1 MKILL
6 INPPAFNDKGH
17 CMSHSAPL
25 GLLYLAAFLE
35 KNGYSDIEV
44 LDADLA
50 GLTWEKLKDL
60 LANKKPDIVGVG
72 GTVMLM
78 PVLMKTI
85 KVVRQVLPNSFI
97 VAGGWGPSKEPE
109 KVLRAYN
116 KAVDCVVIDEG
127 ETTLL
132 ELVNN
137 IEKGKRDF
145 NKIDG
150 LAFLDKNDKA
160 VITRPRD
167 LIMDLNTIPWPAW
180 HLLKPDLS
188 KKYRGTHGNFEGMS
202 RPVVTMFSA
211 RGCPH
216 RCTFCSSGAK
226 VWRYRDTKDVVDEMD
241 FYRIKFGV
249 KSIQVYDDEFVGL
262 GPAQNERVK
271 ELCDEII
278 KRGLHKELSF
288 IVQGRCSQFIN
299 LDVLK
304 KMREANFIWIL
315 WGVES
320 GSQKILDFIKKDI
333 EIKNIY
339 RVFDLAKQSGIKSLM
354 FIMVGFPKETPED
367 VKLTAN
373 LIEKI
378 KPDQVRIHIT
388 TPHPGSEL
396 RKYMEEHN
404 LIDIDDYY
412 KADHR
417 YHVTHHT
424 EEMTAEEIKKYYQYL
439 VFRFEN
445 ANAWG
450 DVIKFVLKSLT
461 TVNGWKKIPRR
472 IKTLIRYL
480 LTRLKIN
487 SG

>member
-6 INPPAFNDKGH
+6 INPPVFNDKGY
-17 CMSHSAPL
+17 CVSYSPPL

-35 KNGYSDIEV
+35 KNGYPNIEV

-50 GLTWEKLKDL
+50 GLTWEKLKNL
-60 LANKKPDIVGVG
+60 FINEKPDIIGVG

-78 PVLMKTI
+78 PALMRTI
-85 KVVRQVLPNSFI
+85 EVARQILPNSFI

-116 KAVDCVVIDEG
+116 KAVDCVVIGEG
-127 ETTLL
+127 EMTLL
-132 ELVNN
+132 ELVRR
-137 IEKGKRDF
+137 IENKKRDF
-145 NKIDG
+145 NDIDG
-150 LAFLDKNDKA
+150 LAFLDQDDKVA
-160 VITRPRD
+160 FTKSREV
-167 LIMDLNTIPWPAW
+167 IMDLNTLPWPAW
-180 HLLKPDLS
+180 HLLKPDFS
-188 KKYRGTHGNFEGMS
+188 KYRGMHGQFEGMS

-216 RCTFCSSGAK
+216 RCTFCSLGSK
-226 VWRYRDTKDVVDEMD
+226 IWRYRNTKDVVDEMD
-241 FYRIKFGV
+241 FYRTKFGAR
-249 KSIQVYDDEFVGL
+249 SIQIYDDEFIGMS
-262 GPAQNERVK
+262 PMQNERVK
-271 ELCDEII
+271 GFCDEII
-278 KRGLHKELSF
+278 RRGLHKKLAF
-288 IVQGRCSQFIN
+288 LVQGRCSQFIN

-320 GSQKILDFIKKDI
+320 GSQKVLDFIKKDI
-333 EIKNIY
+333 KIENVY
-339 RVFDLAKQSGIKSLM
+339 RAFDLTKQVGIKSLM

-404 LIDIDDYY
+404 LIDVYDYY

-417 YHVTHHT
+417 
-424 EEMTAEEIKKYYQYL
+424 
-439 VFRFEN
+439 
-445 ANAWG
+445 
-450 DVIKFVLKSLT
+450 
-461 TVNGWKKIPRR
+461 
-472 IKTLIRYL
+472 
-480 LTRLKIN
+480 
-487 SG
+487 